1 MQAETLLERI
11 KQLPPERIREVE
23 DFIDFIS
30 QRDERLLVKAA
41 TKMSQDAFREVWDNE
56 ENAAYDRL

>member
-1 MQAETLLERI
+1 MQAETLLEKI